1 MYFITSVYEESYKIQ
16 WQDHVSTEE
25 LLERVDMKPTIKEV
39 KQRRWKMIG
48 HIPRQDQ
55 NNDCNI
61 AMTWTPQK
69 KRRRGRPKATWRRT
83 VEKERVEVG
92 GSDTIEASRDKLCEG
107 LMCHGARR
115 G

>member
-25 LLERVDMKPTIKEV
+25 LLERADMKPTIKEV

-69 KRRRGRPKATWRRT
+69 K
-83 VEKERVEVG
+83 KEGEEDQKLPG
-92 GSDTIEASRDKLCEG
+92 GERLKRKG
-107 LMCHGARR
+107 
-115 G
+115 